1 MYKRSEYLP
10 YYRIHVVTLSKPHN
24 HRHLVQFLLK
34 TFFFIQNHYITVIY
48 PFLKGVIFCAYMT
61 LADFGYPVKALWFY
75 CSGNF
80 ILFGAP
86 IFRF

>member
-1 MYKRSEYLP
+1 
-10 YYRIHVVTLSKPHN
+10 
-24 HRHLVQFLLK
+24 
-34 TFFFIQNHYITVIY
+34 
-48 PFLKGVIFCAYMT
+48 MT

-86 IFRF
+86 IFSNILIMTLFNQMKIICCFKKT

>member
-48 PFLKGVIFCAYMT
+48 PFLKGVIFLRIY
-61 LADFGYPVKALWFY
+61 DIG
-75 CSGNF
+75 
-80 ILFGAP
+80 
-86 IFRF
+86 RFWLSC